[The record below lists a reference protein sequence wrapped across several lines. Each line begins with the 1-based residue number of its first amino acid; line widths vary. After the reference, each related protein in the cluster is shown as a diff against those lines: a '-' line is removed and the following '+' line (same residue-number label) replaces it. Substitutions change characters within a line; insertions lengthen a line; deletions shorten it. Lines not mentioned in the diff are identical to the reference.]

1 MFFSISQQQQTNF
14 SHCYRLGDFC
24 VNTDAG
30 WRQTT
35 VQHYQVVYK
44 GYSDLYDIENAITIA
59 VDKDEPTLLGNFCA
73 IVFDPGSNSIKIKT
87 DKYRSFPIFI
97 ESGVKVTN
105 LTPLTHTAWTDSV
118 VEIHNDLVINET
130 KFDIIGSIDTEFI
143 SVEEAVKEI
152 DLILAEKTRSF
163 LSHNK
168 LPVKVFLSGGVDSL
182 LVYSYLQRFTDQYEL
197 IKAQHFDYDE
207 FWLKNSNTIEKFW
220 GYKQL
225 HHWHE
230 PCVLTSGAPGDEF
243 MLRSPVTVD
252 LFLKWQGY
260 SMMELLQQDTWKNCL
275 HYTYFNLS
283 KHTKIF
289 QAQTPLS
296 EWTRHDMI
304 WNLSNIL
311 INDWQHWHIGNTLT
325 WTPLRDL
332 RIINLLLR
340 LPVQEALGQIMN
352 SDISRA
358 VIEHNCPGLSKCI
371 SDQKNSGN
379 AMANLVNFYFNKS
392 ENSIQ

>member
-1 MFFSISQQQQTNF
+1 
-14 SHCYRLGDFC
+14 
-24 VNTDAG
+24 
-30 WRQTT
+30 
-35 VQHYQVVYK
+35 
-44 GYSDLYDIENAITIA
+44 
-59 VDKDEPTLLGNFCA
+59 
-73 IVFDPGSNSIKIKT
+73 
-87 DKYRSFPIFI
+87 
-97 ESGVKVTN
+97 
-105 LTPLTHTAWTDSV
+105 
-118 VEIHNDLVINET
+118 
-130 KFDIIGSIDTEFI
+130 
-143 SVEEAVKEI
+143 
-152 DLILAEKTRSF
+152 
-163 LSHNK
+163 
-168 LPVKVFLSGGVDSL
+168 

-207 FWLKNSNTIEKFW
+207 FWLKNSDTIGKFW

-252 LFLKWQGY
+252 LFLKSQGY
-260 SMMELLQQDTWKNCL
+260 NMIELLKQDMWKNCL
-275 HYTYFNLS
+275 HYTYFNLP
-283 KHTKIF
+283 KHTKLF
-289 QAQTPLS
+289 QTQTPPQ
-296 EWTRHDMI
+296 EWSRYDML

-332 RIINLLLR
+332 RIIKILLR
-340 LPVQEALGQIMN
+340 LPVQAALGQIMN

-358 VIEHNCPGLSKCI
+358 VIERNYPGLSKCI

-392 ENSIQ
+392 ENSVQ